1 MRVRLGRVRGRR
13 AALAALAVLM
23 LVAGCGGSTVD
34 PKTWA
39 KHVCAAL
46 KPWSSTISELTA
58 QTQTQMASVTTA
70 EAAKTS
76 IVGLLDSEAKAS
88 EAARKK
94 VVKAGIP
101 DVDHGTQV
109 AGQFTAALAS
119 ARDAYSTARYSIEQ
133 LSTSNATSFYD
144 GVSTAIDTMN
154 KQYDAGKLDTSKVK
168 SEDLQHAFDEVPQ
181 CQ

>member
-1 MRVRLGRVRGRR
+1 MRVR
-13 AALAALAVLM
+13 AWLAAVVVLVT
-23 LVAGCGGSTVD
+23 VAGCGDSTVD

-39 KHVCAAL
+39 RDVCTAL
-46 KPWSSTISELTA
+46 KPWSATITA
-58 QTQTQMASVTTA
+58 RTTQTQQQMASVTTA
-70 EAAKTS
+70 AQAKTS

-101 DVDHGTQV
+101 DVKNGKQL
-109 AGQFTAALAS
+109 AGQFAAALAS
-119 ARDAYSTARYSIEQ
+119 ARDAYTTARDSIKQ
-133 LSTSNATSFYD
+133 LSTTNATTFYD
-144 GVSTAIDTMN
+144 GVSTAIDTLN

>member
-1 MRVRLGRVRGRR
+1 MRVR
-13 AALAALAVLM
+13 AWLAAAVVLVA
-23 LVAGCGGSTVD
+23 VAGCGDGAVD

-39 KHVCAAL
+39 RDVCTAL

-58 QTQTQMASVTTA
+58 RTQQQMASVTTA
-70 EAAKTS
+70 QQARTS

-101 DVDHGTQV
+101 DVDHGKRV

-119 ARDAYSTARYSIEQ
+119 ARDAYATARDSIKQ

-144 GVSTAIDTMN
+144 GVSAAIDTMN

>member
-1 MRVRLGRVRGRR
+1 MRVRAWLV
-13 AALAALAVLM
+13 AAVVVVT
-23 LVAGCGGSTVD
+23 VAGCGDSAVD

-39 KHVCAAL
+39 RNVCTAL
-46 KPWSSTISELTA
+46 KPWSSTISELTT
-58 QTQTQMASVTTA
+58 QTQQQMASVTTA
-70 EAAKTS
+70 TQAKTS
-76 IVGLLDSEAKAS
+76 IVGLLDAEAKAS
-88 EAARKK
+88 ESARKK

-101 DVDHGTQV
+101 DVSNGKNI
-109 AGQFTAALAS
+109 AGQFVAALAS
-119 ARDAYSTARYSIEQ
+119 AQDAYATARDSISD
-133 LSTSNATSFYD
+133 LSTTNATSFYD

>member
-1 MRVRLGRVRGRR
+1 MRVR
-13 AALAALAVLM
+13 AWLAVVVVLVT
-23 LVAGCGGSTVD
+23 VAGCGERTVD

-39 KHVCAAL
+39 RDVCTAL
-46 KPWSSTISELTA
+46 KPWSATISA
-58 QTQTQMASVTTA
+58 QTTRTQQQMASVTSA
-70 EAAKTS
+70 AQAKTT
-76 IVGLLDSEAKAS
+76 IVGLLDNEAKAS

-101 DVDHGTQV
+101 DVKNGKNI
-109 AGQFTAALAS
+109 AGQFVAALAS
-119 ARDAYSTARYSIEQ
+119 ARDAYATARDGIKQ
-133 LSTSNATSFYD
+133 LSTTNATSFYD

-154 KQYDAGKLDTSKVK
+154 TQYDAGKLDTGKVK